1 MTPVDLSYIN
11 ETLSADE
18 EQVIKDAVE
27 NACFIAIVAYLDS
40 LADNMEDNKIEA
52 LNVPTLRALAA
63 ELSAKTAQ

>member
-1 MTPVDLSYIN
+1 MTLDLSYIN
-11 ETLSADE
+11 ETFSAAE

-40 LADNMEDNKIEA
+40 LADNMEGNKIET

-63 ELSAKTAQ
+63 ELKNKTVA